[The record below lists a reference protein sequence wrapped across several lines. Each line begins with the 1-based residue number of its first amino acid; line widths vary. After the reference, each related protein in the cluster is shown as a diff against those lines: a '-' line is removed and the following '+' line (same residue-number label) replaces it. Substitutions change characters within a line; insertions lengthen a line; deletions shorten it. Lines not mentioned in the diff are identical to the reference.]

1 MPDKPKSNKPAERS
15 SATSSAQSVRINK
28 FLADAGLCS
37 RREADTWVSEG
48 RVSINDVV
56 VTQAGAKVNTTTDVV
71 VVDGKTIGAKSKK
84 HTKYV
89 LFHKPTDCITTRK
102 DEKDRK
108 TIYHYLP
115 KEYSNLKPAG
125 RLDRATTGLLI
136 LSDDGDFLHKITHPS
151 FEHHKEYVVTLD
163 KKLKDHD
170 AQKLVQGIRLYPE
183 NKLAKMVWIE
193 QIEIKEPVYSIGL
206 ITGLNRQVRRSFE
219 ELDYRATKLKRVAFG
234 DVVLGRLKIAEYRD
248 LTPLEVKM
256 LTKSTL
262 KPADKT
268 Q

>member
-1 MPDKPKSNKPAERS
+1 MPDTPKSNKPSEYSS
-15 SATSSAQSVRINK
+15 SALMVRINK

-37 RREADTWVSEG
+37 RREADTWVEEG
-48 RVSINDVV
+48 RVSINDTT
-56 VTQAGAKVNTTTDVV
+56 VTEAGTKVNTATDVV
-71 VVDGKTIGAKSKK
+71 TVDGKTIGAKSKK
-84 HTKYV
+84 HTKYI

-115 KEYSNLKPAG
+115 KEYGNLKPAG
-125 RLDRATTGLLI
+125 RLDRATTGVLI
-136 LSDDGDFLHKITHPS
+136 LSDDGDFIHKITHPS

-163 KKLKDHD
+163 KKLKDND
-170 AQKLVQGIRLYPE
+170 AQKLVQGIRLFPE

-193 QIEIKEPVYSIGL
+193 QIVSNEPVYSIGL

-248 LTPLEVKM
+248 LTPLEVKT
-256 LTKSTL
+256 LTKNASNTPT
-262 KPADKT
+262 KK